1 MASVSTINIYR
12 NQPKVD
18 FELLIYSKLNVNCL
32 CVATFNSVTKIFS
45 FFNQAGGTGKTT
57 LAMNLGYALSQL
69 GHSVLLVDMDPQSS
83 LTIFM
88 GISSHE
94 VATTVSQSILDKE
107 PLPILCGIHEM
118 DLVPSN
124 LSLSAADVQLATA
137 IAKET
142 RLKRAI
148 SSIESNYDYIL
159 IDCPPTLG
167 VLSILSLVASTHIL
181 IPMQTQYKSF
191 VGLDLL
197 LGTINELKVE
207 GVASNLQIAGVIPNL
222 HDRTSQSKE
231 ILEAVIEQFS
241 GIAPVFPP
249 VPKAVAFADASMN
262 HTPLEIYDRKH
273 PANSILHSI
282 AENLES
288 L

>member
-1 MASVSTINIYR
+1 M
-12 NQPKVD
+12 
-18 FELLIYSKLNVNCL
+18 
-32 CVATFNSVTKIFS
+32 TKILS

-69 GHSVLLVDMDPQSS
+69 GYRILLIDMDPQSS

-94 VATTVSQSILDKE
+94 IAQTVSQTILNKE
-107 PLPILCGIHEM
+107 PLPIHCDIHKM

-137 IAKET
+137 IAKES
-142 RLKRAI
+142 RLKRAV
-148 SSIESNYDYIL
+148 SLIETNYDFIL

-167 VLSILSLVASTHIL
+167 VLSILSLVAATHIL

-197 LGTINELKVE
+197 LGTINELKDE
-207 GVASNLQIAGVIPNL
+207 GVASTLRIAGVIPNL

-231 ILEAVIEQFS
+231 ILEAVTEQFS
-241 GIAPVFPP
+241 GIAPIFTP
-249 VPKAVAFADASMN
+249 VPKAIAFADASM
-262 HTPLEIYDRKH
+262 HHVPLEVYDQKH
-273 PANSILHSI
+273 PAIAVLHSI
-282 AENLES
+282 AKNLE
-288 L
+288 LL